1 MSRITKPTF
10 SHQNT
15 NKQTHE
21 EIMEKLCELLHRLEL
36 SPNTG
41 LSASYQREAFFGSN
55 VVGEI
60 EAIALRVFH
69 RERENE
75 QKTRPLE
82 QQVDGLDKDTR
93 EKINAYALISS
104 KPYLS
109 RKEAALYLGVS
120 ERSIAEWA
128 ARPPD
133 QNPFPESHAGGEPRV
148 KRQSI
153 DEWAARENM
162 RRRLKAAG

>member
-1 MSRITKPTF
+1 MSRIPKPTF
-10 SHQNT
+10 SHQDT
-15 NKQTHE
+15 DKQAHE
-21 EIMEKLCELLHRLEL
+21 EIMEKLYELLHRLEL

-41 LSASYQREAFFGSN
+41 SSASYRREAFFGSN
-55 VVGEI
+55 LVGEI
-60 EAIALRVFH
+60 EAIALRVYH

-75 QKTRPLE
+75 QRSHSPE
-82 QQVDGLDKDTR
+82 RQVDCLDTETR
-93 EKINAYALISS
+93 EKINTYALISN

-109 RKEAALYLGVS
+109 RREAALYLGVS

-162 RRRLKAAG
+162 RRRLKAAS